1 MSADPQQDQLITI
14 GHDQRLAFGRSG
26 PADSIY
32 LDEQQSQFLPKAA
45 QNIRPY
51 VLDHADVLPAGTSVS
66 QVAFG
71 SQVTFK
77 FGNEGR
83 PNLYAAELHVTLP
96 KLAIA
101 GVTPSG
107 GVSTYCRWAP
117 YVAEKIMSGSGDPIR
132 FKYGTDTLR
141 GYTAE
146 GIHIKRTL
154 CFDSE
159 ATTKSAAYKNSVG
172 AIPDDATANARR
184 YRIPLWLPQGTDDVN
199 FHQMLP
205 VQAFGQEFQVTFK
218 FPALADLIQTD
229 NTIAGVSAVTDATY
243 YTPTQPGVFLR
254 LHYHVPEK
262 AERGAYANMLMSPKG
277 LSFQTMHI
285 ARETQYTGI
294 DSTLQT
300 VKIPIKNSTNPCV
313 FVVAGIRFAD
323 DLKAVGAAS
332 TSGATDTNVPPRA
345 INASVCNPD
354 WTRWQVWNAHS
365 INDGGNRTTPKRGY
379 DDWQNSVVNGI
390 SCYFPCDIT
399 TNLLIVPFSAFPRIE
414 NAGMG
419 HMTLTTLNSPAL
431 WIDLPATSTSAPLE
445 HANQTRVV
453 DVFYFERNTVHMKNG
468 NVIRV
473 WNVQE

>member
-14 GHDQRLAFGRSG
+14 GHDQRLAFGRVG
-26 PADSIY
+26 PADSVY
-32 LDEQQSQFLPKAA
+32 LDEQQSQFLPKIA

-51 VLDHADVLPAGTSVS
+51 VLDHADVLPAGTSVA
-66 QVAFG
+66 QVSFG

-83 PNLYAAELHVTLP
+83 PNLYAAELHVVLP
-96 KLAIA
+96 KLTLA
-101 GVTPSG
+101 GGTFLTWVPS
-107 GVSTYCRWAP
+107 
-117 YVAEKIMSGSGDPIR
+117 VAEKILSGSGEPLR

-146 GIHIKRTL
+146 GCHIKRTL

-159 ATTKSAAYKNSVG
+159 ATTKSAAYKNSIG

-218 FPALADLIQTD
+218 FPLLTELIRSDSSATHTATTD
-229 NTIAGVSAVTDATY
+229 STY
-243 YTPTQPGVFLR
+243 YNFDKPGVFLR

-294 DSTLQT
+294 TNTAQT
-300 VKIPIKNSTNPCV
+300 VKIPVKNSTNPCV
-313 FVVAGIRFAD
+313 FLVAGIRFTD
-323 DLKAVGAAS
+323 DTVKAGTAQTAA
-332 TSGATDTNVPPRA
+332 DTNVPAR
-345 INASVCNPD
+345 SVGGVVVNPN
-354 WTRWQVWNAHS
+354 WTNWLTWDAVALY
-365 INDGGNRTTPKRGY
+365 DGGNRVTPNRGY

-390 SCYFPCDIT
+390 SCYFPCEIT
-399 TNLLIVPFSAFPRIE
+399 TNLCIIPFSAFPRIE

-419 HMTLTTLNSPAL
+419 HITLTSLNSPAV
-431 WIDLPATSTSAPLE
+431 WIQLPAIGPGTSTPLE
-445 HANQTRVV
+445 STSQTRVV
-453 DVFYFERNTVHMKNG
+453 DIFYFERNTVHMKNG
-468 NVIRV
+468 NIIRI